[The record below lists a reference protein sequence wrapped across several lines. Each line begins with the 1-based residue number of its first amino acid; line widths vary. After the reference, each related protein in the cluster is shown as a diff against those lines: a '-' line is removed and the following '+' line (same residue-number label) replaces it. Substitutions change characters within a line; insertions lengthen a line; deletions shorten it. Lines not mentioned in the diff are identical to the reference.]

1 MVRYDKILYR
11 YFGNWLTREESM
23 GEDDTTIAKTLW
35 SETLIDMLIASLKA
49 NKADVQI
56 KGLLKEC
63 KQKGFKA
70 SYLTEKVRKELD
82 QAAASRIKRL
92 M

>member
-1 MVRYDKILYR
+1 MVGDDK
-11 YFGNWLTREESM
+11 TV
-23 GEDDTTIAKTLW
+23 AKTLW
-35 SETLIDMLIASLKA
+35 SETLIDMLIASLRA
-49 NKADVQI
+49 NKSDAQI

-70 SYLTEKVRKELD
+70 SYLTEKVRKELGD
-82 QAAASRIKRL
+82 AAAVRIKRL

>member
-1 MVRYDKILYR
+1 MAGDDK
-11 YFGNWLTREESM
+11 TV
-23 GEDDTTIAKTLW
+23 AKTLW
-35 SETLIDMLIASLKA
+35 SETLIDMLIASLRA
-49 NKADVQI
+49 NKSDVQI

-70 SYLTEKVRKELD
+70 SYLTEKVRKELND
-82 QAAASRIKRL
+82 AAAVRIKRL

>member
-1 MVRYDKILYR
+1 MVGDDK
-11 YFGNWLTREESM
+11 TV
-23 GEDDTTIAKTLW
+23 AKTLW

-49 NKADVQI
+49 NKSDAQI
-56 KGLLKEC
+56 KELLKEC

-70 SYLTEKVRKELD
+70 SYLTEKARKELSD
-82 QAAASRIKRL
+82 AAAVRIKRL

>member
-1 MVRYDKILYR
+1 MAVDDK
-11 YFGNWLTREESM
+11 TV
-23 GEDDTTIAKTLW
+23 AKTLW
-35 SETLIDMLIASLKA
+35 SETLIDMLIASLRA
-49 NKADVQI
+49 NKSDAQI

-70 SYLTEKVRKELD
+70 SYLTEKVRKELSD
-82 QAAASRIKRL
+82 AAAVRIKRL

>member
-1 MVRYDKILYR
+1 MAGDDK
-11 YFGNWLTREESM
+11 TV
-23 GEDDTTIAKTLW
+23 AKTLW
-35 SETLIDMLIASLKA
+35 SETLIDMLIASLRA
-49 NKADVQI
+49 NKSDAQI

-70 SYLTEKVRKELD
+70 SYLTEKVRKELSD
-82 QAAASRIKRL
+82 AAAVRIKRL